1 MLVPGWHEVAAR
13 EDRGHARRAPARSKA
28 RRRSRARDAHRSAS
42 PLPPERSEH
51 RRPHGLARRARVCG
65 AWTEHACARRCSRP
79 SEARRARPLAA
90 RARAGRA
97 PHAPRRLA
105 EPSVAV
111 KGRGAAQRARDPEA
125 EVVPPRSEAQREKER
140 PGYGNAALPDSGH
153 ARQRVDAARVPGE
166 AGEGARGH
174 ARC

>member
-1 MLVPGWHEVAAR
+1 MAL
-13 EDRGHARRAPARSKA
+13 RGAHAF
-28 RRRSRARDAHRSAS
+28 
-42 PLPPERSEH
+42 
-51 RRPHGLARRARVCG
+51 G

-79 SEARRARPLAA
+79 SDARRARPLAA
-90 RARAGRA
+90 RARAGRP

-140 PGYGNAALPDSGH
+140 PGYAAAGRARELRNAH
-153 ARQRVDAARVPGE
+153 A
-166 AGEGARGH
+166 
-174 ARC
+174 